1 MSSSSSTTSS
11 NRFLEFC
18 HYSRTDLKDE
28 IGIDSYMNQTC
39 ECLGKVGE
47 HEDEKLGNKPC
58 SNPAGC
64 NCLLTIT
71 ELGTISVIV
80 RKWHKQRKTK
90 KRKTIM
96 SLDDPYGMEC
106 LLTLCV

>member
-71 ELGTISVIV
+71 ELGTISVI
-80 RKWHKQRKTK
+80 TCS
-90 KRKTIM
+90 I
-96 SLDDPYGMEC
+96 
-106 LLTLCV
+106 